1 MKHIAMAL
9 IALAWLITT
18 DKVVEIKAINS
29 TTYGVTYETY
39 CTTQKNVSADAK
51 GRYKVDQTGGV
62 VYVPVGGSKVEA
74 VTKCP

>member
-18 DKVVEIKAINS
+18 DRVKEIKAVDN
-29 TTYGVTYETY
+29 TTYRVTYETY

-62 VYVPVGGSKVEA
+62 VYVPVNGSIVESVA
-74 VTKCP
+74 KCQ